1 MYHLRCVRTSQK
13 VCSVNKEEKKWQ
25 LQKNC
30 HLAHGDVRYSVTSK
44 KSRYQTG
51 LSKRK
56 GFINLLHVQIL
67 AKKGKRICEQMA
79 AEWAAKKESEVLTA
93 RYVPPEDMTLKE
105 ACNKY
110 IESRTGVLS
119 PGTIRE
125 YKRSVKRD
133 MAKLMPLNIME
144 ITQEDVQAEMNRE
157 ALTHSPKTV
166 YNMHGFL
173 STVLKTYR
181 SDFILRTSLPKKV
194 RPKIYV
200 PTSAEVKKVIECT
213 VGSEL
218 EIPVLLA
225 AFGPMRRSEICAL
238 NSDHIKQN
246 IVHVEYAM
254 VMNDSHGWVIKR
266 PKSFAGDRFISYPGF
281 VADKLKGIHGKIT
294 NLNPSQISDRFSDL
308 LDDNQI
314 HHFRFHDLRHYCASE
329 LHTLGIPD
337 VYIMQRGGWEDDT
350 TLKNVYRHVLV
361 DREKEMN
368 EIGNDYFSKLCN
380 TKCNTKK
387 ESAEK

>member
-1 MYHLRCVRTSQK
+1 MS
-13 VCSVNKEEKKWQ
+13 KWLPNGQ
-25 LQKNC
+25 Q
-30 HLAHGDVRYSVTSK
+30 
-44 KSRYQTG
+44 
-51 LSKRK
+51 
-56 GFINLLHVQIL
+56 
-67 AKKGKRICEQMA
+67 
-79 AEWAAKKESEVLTA
+79 KKESEVLTA

-133 MAKLMPLNIME
+133 MAKLMSLNIME

-266 PKSFAGDRFISYPGF
+266 PKSFAGDRFISYPDF

-380 TKCNTKK
+380 TECNTKK

>member
-1 MYHLRCVRTSQK
+1 
-13 VCSVNKEEKKWQ
+13 
-25 LQKNC
+25 
-30 HLAHGDVRYSVTSK
+30 
-44 KSRYQTG
+44 
-51 LSKRK
+51 
-56 GFINLLHVQIL
+56 
-67 AKKGKRICEQMA
+67 
-79 AEWAAKKESEVLTA
+79 
-93 RYVPPEDMTLKE
+93 
-105 ACNKY
+105 
-110 IESRTGVLS
+110 
-119 PGTIRE
+119 
-125 YKRSVKRD
+125 
-133 MAKLMPLNIME
+133 
-144 ITQEDVQAEMNRE
+144 
-157 ALTHSPKTV
+157 
-166 YNMHGFL
+166 
-173 STVLKTYR
+173 
-181 SDFILRTSLPKKV
+181 
-194 RPKIYV
+194 
-200 PTSAEVKKVIECT
+200 
-213 VGSEL
+213 
-218 EIPVLLA
+218 
-225 AFGPMRRSEICAL
+225 
-238 NSDHIKQN
+238 
-246 IVHVEYAM
+246 
-254 VMNDSHGWVIKR
+254 MNDSHGWVIKR

>member
-1 MYHLRCVRTSQK
+1 MATAKKLPSGSWRCQVFSHIEEIPLSDGTIKKKRVYKSFT
-13 VCSVNKEEKKWQ
+13 CS
-25 LQKNC
+25 
-30 HLAHGDVRYSVTSK
+30 DPS
-44 KSRYQTG
+44 
-51 LSKRK
+51 
-56 GFINLLHVQIL
+56 
-67 AKKGKRICEQMA
+67 KKGKRICEQMA

-133 MAKLMPLNIME
+133 MAKLMSLNIME

-266 PKSFAGDRFISYPGF
+266 PKSFAGDRFISYPDF

-368 EIGNDYFSKLCN
+368 EIGNDFFSKLCN
-380 TKCNTKK
+380 TECNTKK

>member
-1 MYHLRCVRTSQK
+1 
-13 VCSVNKEEKKWQ
+13 
-25 LQKNC
+25 
-30 HLAHGDVRYSVTSK
+30 
-44 KSRYQTG
+44 
-51 LSKRK
+51 
-56 GFINLLHVQIL
+56 
-67 AKKGKRICEQMA
+67 
-79 AEWAAKKESEVLTA
+79 
-93 RYVPPEDMTLKE
+93 
-105 ACNKY
+105 
-110 IESRTGVLS
+110 
-119 PGTIRE
+119 
-125 YKRSVKRD
+125 

-213 VGSEL
+213 AGSEL

-380 TKCNTKK
+380 TECNTKK